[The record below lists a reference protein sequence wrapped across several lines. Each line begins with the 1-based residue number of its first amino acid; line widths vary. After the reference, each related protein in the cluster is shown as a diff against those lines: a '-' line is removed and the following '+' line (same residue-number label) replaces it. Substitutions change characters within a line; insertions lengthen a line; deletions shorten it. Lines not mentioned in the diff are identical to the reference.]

1 MSGHVSTWN
10 RAKPES
16 GIPSVAVTV
25 FIAWKANACSEWDEE
40 PRALNPFLLHSG
52 CKDAWEPINDF
63 HFIRPTEGARKCP
76 WAINEQREIASM
88 WMSMEKVWFTI
99 LIQVK
104 ADLGQRFLVS
114 SAGRA
119 LHRYRRGHGFK
130 SRTGLIF
137 FSGLIFTTA
146 WVLFITARVTFV
158 FTPLSAV
165 QIYDLHIFT
174 VVYIYGV
181 VKPLHIYIYH
191 IPLSIY
197 LFIIYQYRGLACQV
211 NQFFF
216 RQIRRSVSSATQINK
231 CLQWILDEKFL
242 KEIHCCFGG
251 GH

>member
-1 MSGHVSTWN
+1 MPENQSTTSISYDPLKGHESARERLMSRGRLPPCECLWKWSDLRFSYKLRQILDKGFLSAQLVGRCT
-10 RAKPES
+10 
-16 GIPSVAVTV
+16 GIAEVMGSNPVQ
-25 FIAWKANACSEWDEE
+25 AW
-40 PRALNPFLLHSG
+40 F
-52 CKDAWEPINDF
+52 
-63 HFIRPTEGARKCP
+63 
-76 WAINEQREIASM
+76 
-88 WMSMEKVWFTI
+88 
-99 LIQVK
+99 
-104 ADLGQRFLVS
+104 
-114 SAGRA
+114 
-119 LHRYRRGHGFK
+119 
-130 SRTGLIF
+130 F

-146 WVLFITARVTFV
+146 WVLFITTRVTFV